1 MLRAQMRHCYVL
13 RVFTRG
19 EKGGNHL
26 GVVTDVT
33 GLTER
38 GMQDIAIA
46 NGFSE
51 TVFIDWRDGGVP
63 VVRIFTPGRELPFAG
78 HPLVGAAWVLG
89 MIGPGTCDR
98 MLCGVGEIPF
108 RMVGDVVWV
117 DTPLVESVRSA
128 PEAEAIALAAGLPS
142 PLAAWWADMPLP
154 YLVMDLGFAETVAGA
169 TPDLEALVEHG
180 AEMCYLIAQT
190 RDGYKTRFFAPRDR
204 IAEDPATGSAAS
216 ALAAIRR
223 HIGEGSGSATIHQ
236 GDEIG
241 APSTIQ
247 LSWDERYASIGG
259 TVRRD
264 EVRVLEI

>member
-1 MLRAQMRHCYVL
+1 MRHCYVL
-13 RVFTRG
+13 RVFTRE

-33 GLTER
+33 GLSDQA
-38 GMQDIAIA
+38 MQEIAVD

-51 TVFIDWRDGGVP
+51 TVFIDWREPGVP

-89 MIGPGTCDR
+89 MIGPATVDR
-98 MLCGVGEIPF
+98 MICAVGEIPF
-108 RMVGDVVWV
+108 RMDGEVVWV
-117 DTPLVESVRSA
+117 DTPMVEAVRPA
-128 PEAEAIALAAGLPS
+128 PDAEAIALAAGLPD
-142 PLAAWWADMPLP
+142 PLAAWWADMPLS
-154 YLVMDLGFAETVAGA
+154 YLVMDMGFPETVAA
-169 TPDLEALVEHG
+169 AAPDLEALMHHG
-180 AEMCYLIAQT
+180 AEMCYLIAQVK
-190 RDGYKTRFFAPRDR
+190 DGYKTRFFAPRDR

-223 HIGEGSGSATIHQ
+223 HIGEGRGTANVYQ

-241 APSTIQ
+241 APSTIR
-247 LSWDERYASIGG
+247 LSWDERHASIGG

-264 EVRVLEI
+264 EVRVIER